1 MQMNRNIYLKNTPIQ
16 FLSGRIKIL
25 GMIVL
30 VVRQEGGVMLT
41 ESS

>member
-16 FLSGRIKIL
+16 FLSGHIKIL
-25 GMIVL
+25 GMIVV